1 VPSGVKIPRE
11 AVWVEPELVCE
22 VEFIA
27 WTREGVLRAPSYKG
41 LRDDKPAGLVV
52 REPVAPPKGAK
63 GTAVLA
69 EIEGRELRLTNL
81 EKALWPSG
89 HTKNDLIRYYVE
101 LAPVLLPHLHGRPLT
116 LKRYPNGSEGQFFY
130 EKQAPA
136 HRPDWVATTPVALE
150 SGKIINYV
158 VAADTPTLAWLGNL
172 ADIELHTPMH
182 RADAGGKLSAPTM
195 VAFDLDPGEPA
206 GLLECCQVA
215 TVLHGMFQ
223 HLGLRAV
230 VKTSGSKGMQVYV
243 PLNTPGVTY
252 EQTKGFAKAVA
263 ELLEAEAGDLV
274 VARQTKTLRKG
285 KVLVDWSQ
293 NDINKTTVSVYSP
306 RAREQ
311 PVVST
316 PLSWD
321 EVAAAVAAGS
331 AEALVFDLDAALAR
345 VRDQGDLFADA
356 LTVVQD
362 LPVG

>member
-1 VPSGVKIPRE
+1 MRSR
-11 AVWVEPELVCE
+11 
-22 VEFIA
+22 
-27 WTREGVLRAPSYKG
+27 R
-41 LRDDKPAGLVV
+41 
-52 REPVAPPKGAK
+52 
-63 GTAVLA
+63 
-69 EIEGRELRLTNL
+69 
-81 EKALWPSG
+81 
-89 HTKNDLIRYYVE
+89 
-101 LAPVLLPHLHGRPLT
+101 
-116 LKRYPNGSEGQFFY
+116 
-130 EKQAPA
+130 PA
-136 HRPDWVATTPVALE
+136 HRPDWVATTPVTLE

-158 VAADTPTLAWLGNL
+158 LAADTPTLAWLGNL
-172 ADIELHTPMH
+172 ADLELHTPMH
-182 RADAGGKLSAPTM
+182 RADADGKLSAPTM

-274 VARQTKTLRKG
+274 VARQTKALRKG

-293 NDINKTTVSVYSP
+293 NDVNKTTVSVYSP
-306 RAREQ
+306 RARER
-311 PVVST
+311 PTVST
-316 PLSWD
+316 PLAWD
-321 EVAAAVAAGS
+321 EVAAAAAAGS
-331 AEALVFDLDAALAR
+331 AEALVFDLDAVLAR

-362 LPVG
+362 LPARLRVVAEETTMSPQGLAPYANIRS